1 MNFHNFSPDPPPKS
15 CENPIFFSPMTQ
27 KTFCANEE
35 KFSLENP
42 KYLEK
47 SQYLVENYLSFQSIL
62 SVRGTL
68 TPFKKIFIAD
78 MDELEHAKKNK

>member
-1 MNFHNFSPDPPPKS
+1 
-15 CENPIFFSPMTQ
+15 MTQ

-62 SVRGTL
+62 VRGYPYPL
-68 TPFKKIFIAD
+68 QKNFFIAD
-78 MDELEHAKKNK
+78 MDELEHAKKKKL